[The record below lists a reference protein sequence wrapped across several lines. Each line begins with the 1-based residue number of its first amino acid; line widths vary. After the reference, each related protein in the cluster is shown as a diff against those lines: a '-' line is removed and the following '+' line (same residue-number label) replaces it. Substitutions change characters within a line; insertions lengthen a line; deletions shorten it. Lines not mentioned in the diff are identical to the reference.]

1 MPADTPTPDPM
12 RELRLPLT
20 PIAPRPEFAASLR
33 RRVEAEL
40 AGSDRTIDVPERS
53 TAMSPTTTSTTSTTA
68 PSAANSSGHPALIP
82 YLCAADAS
90 AALDFYAEAFGAVER
105 MRMVDDTG
113 RLGHAEFTIG
123 DVVFYLADEHP
134 EYGVLS
140 PSTLGG
146 SPVSLQLLVDDVDTS
161 YARAVS
167 AGATGERPPSD
178 QFHGN
183 RNATLRDPFGHRWSL
198 TRPVEQLTAEELAAR
213 APEYETTYAP
223 STTPAA
229 SGPAGSPPI
238 EVGYYVLG
246 TPDVDRAAA
255 FYGALFGWTAEPA
268 ADSATGHRYRH
279 VSNVKLPMGLHDDPD
294 DVSPHLYFRVD
305 DLPAMVAKVRE
316 LGGTVVE
323 VTDYASGGNAECID
337 DQGTHFSLWKPAP
350 GYE

>member
-12 RELRLPLT
+12 RELRLPIT
-20 PIAPRPEFAASLR
+20 PFAPRPEFAASLR
-33 RRVEAEL
+33 QRIEAEL
-40 AGSDRTIDVPERS
+40 AGSERLIALPQRS
-53 TAMSPTTTSTTSTTA
+53 TRMSTTTSSTTA
-68 PSAANSSGHPALIP
+68 SPGASADAHPAVIP
-82 YLCAADAS
+82 YLCAAGASDALS
-90 AALDFYAEAFGAVER
+90 FYAAAFVAVER

-123 DVVFYLADEHP
+123 DAVFYLADEHP
-134 EYGVLS
+134 EYGILS

-146 SPVSLQLLVDDVDTS
+146 SPITLEIPVDDVDEW
-161 YARAVS
+161 YERAVA

-183 RNATLRDPFGHRWSL
+183 RNAILRDPFGHRWSI
-198 TRPVEQLTAEELAAR
+198 TKSIEQLTGEELAAR
-213 APEYETTYAP
+213 APDYETTSAP
-223 STTPAA
+223 DAPASA
-229 SGPAGSPPI
+229 TAPI

-255 FYGALFGWTAEPA
+255 FYGSLFGWDAEPA
-268 ADSATGHRYRH
+268 AQSATGHRYRH
-279 VSNVKLPMGLHDDPD
+279 VTNVELPMGLHDDPN

-305 DLPAMVAKVRE
+305 DLQAMVDKVRE

-323 VTDYASGGNAECID
+323 VADYASGGNAECLD
-337 DQGTHFSLWKPAP
+337 DQGTAFSLWKPAP

>member
-1 MPADTPTPDPM
+1 MPADTSTPDPM
-12 RELRLPLT
+12 RELRLPIT
-20 PIAPRPEFAASLR
+20 PVAPRPEFAASLR
-33 RRVEAEL
+33 RRIEAEL
-40 AGSDRTIDVPERS
+40 AQSDRVIDVPERS
-53 TAMSPTTTSTTSTTA
+53 TTMPTTTTSTTA
-68 PSAANSSGHPALIP
+68 AAANTSTHPALIP
-82 YLCAADAS
+82 YLCAAGAS
-90 AALDFYAEAFGAVER
+90 SALDFYAEAFGAIEQ

-146 SPVSLQLLVDDVDTS
+146 SPVSLQLLVDDVDTW
-161 YARAVS
+161 YERAVA

-183 RNATLRDPFGHRWSL
+183 RNATLRDPFGHRW
-198 TRPVEQLTAEELAAR
+198 TITQPVEELTAEALASR
-213 APEYETTYAP
+213 APEYEVTYAP
-223 STTPAA
+223 TPAA
-229 SGPAGSPPI
+229 ATAPPV
-238 EVGYYVLG
+238 EVGYYTLG

-255 FYGALFGWTAEPA
+255 FYGALFGWNAEPA
-268 ADSATGHRYRH
+268 SPSATGHRYRH
-279 VSNVKLPMGLHDDPD
+279 VSNVELPMGLHDDPD

-305 DLPAMVAKVRE
+305 DLDAMVAKVRQ

-323 VTDYASGGNAECID
+323 LADYDSGGNAECVD
-337 DQGTHFSLWKPAP
+337 DQGTRFSLWKPAP